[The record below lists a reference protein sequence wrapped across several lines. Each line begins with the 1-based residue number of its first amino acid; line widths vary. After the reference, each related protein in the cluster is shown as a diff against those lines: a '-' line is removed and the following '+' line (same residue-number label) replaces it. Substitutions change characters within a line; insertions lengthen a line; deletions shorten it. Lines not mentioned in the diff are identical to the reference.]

1 MAAPRLS
8 VYLNER
14 FLGLLEARPPA
25 LAFTYDQ
32 AYLASPDARPL
43 SLSLPLTKEPF
54 EPEAARAFFA
64 GLLPEGQER
73 ERIAR
78 HHRLSTTDEF
88 GLLRAL
94 GEDCAGA
101 VVILPEGEKPPK
113 HADWEYR
120 AISEEELEGVL
131 RRPPVAGFD
140 ARGRGRT
147 RLSLAG
153 AQAKVAL
160 YRDGAGRLMEPRNG
174 APSNT
179 IIKPD
184 LGRFPGVARLEAF
197 CMTLAQTVG
206 LPVPAT
212 EILVCGQTEACL
224 IERYDRAEGPDGF
237 PRRLHQEDF
246 CQAMGLPPEA
256 KYEEQGR
263 VSLAACFELIDR
275 SVARPAQARRELL
288 KWVVFNFLIGNADA
302 HVKNLSLLHG
312 NQAILLA
319 PFYDLV
325 STDVYARRYG
335 YQGADELTSDLALGI
350 GGKTEP
356 EEIRRPD
363 WQAFAE
369 ENRLGFRIVQRT
381 IVDIAAASVGEAR
394 RLGREERFRGGQ
406 PRRLRN
412 LIELRVQQLQE
423 DFAIP
428 VEVAPE
434 PMTAPPGWAF

>member
-1 MAAPRLS
+1 MAAPAERLS

-25 LAFTYDQ
+25 LAFAYDQ
-32 AYLASPDARPL
+32 AYLASADARPI
-43 SLSLPLTKEPF
+43 SLSLPLREEPF
-54 EPEAARAFFA
+54 KPEAARAFFA
-64 GLLPEGQER
+64 GLLPEGPER

-78 HHRLSTTDEF
+78 YYRLSTMDEF
-88 GLLRAL
+88 GLLKAL

-101 VVILPEGEKPPK
+101 VVILPEDETPPER
-113 HADWEYR
+113 ASWDYR
-120 AISEEELEGVL
+120 EIAEDELEGTL
-131 RRPPVAGFD
+131 RLPPVAGPD

-174 APSNT
+174 APSNV

-184 LGRFPGVARLEAF
+184 LGGFPGVARLEAF
-197 CMTLAQTVG
+197 CMALARAVG

-212 EILVCGQTEACL
+212 ELLVCGETEACL
-224 IERYDRAEGPDGF
+224 VERYDRPEGPDGL

-275 SVARPAQARRELL
+275 SVARPAQARWELL

-302 HVKNLSLLHG
+302 FATAWQSHGAPGALL
-312 NQAILLA
+312 
-319 PFYDLV
+319 
-325 STDVYARRYG
+325 
-335 YQGADELTSDLALGI
+335 
-350 GGKTEP
+350 
-356 EEIRRPD
+356 
-363 WQAFAE
+363 
-369 ENRLGFRIVQRT
+369 
-381 IVDIAAASVGEAR
+381 
-394 RLGREERFRGGQ
+394 
-406 PRRLRN
+406 
-412 LIELRVQQLQE
+412 
-423 DFAIP
+423 
-428 VEVAPE
+428 
-434 PMTAPPGWAF
+434 

>member
-1 MAAPRLS
+1 MAAPAERLS

-25 LAFTYDQ
+25 LAFAYDE
-32 AYLASPDARPL
+32 AFLASADARPV
-43 SLSLPLTKEPF
+43 SLCLPLREEPF

-64 GLLPEGQER
+64 GLLPEGPER

-78 HHRLSTTDEF
+78 YYRLSATDEF
-88 GLLRAL
+88 GLLKAL

-101 VVILPEGEKPPK
+101 VVILPEGETPPK
-113 HADWEYR
+113 RASWDYR
-120 AISEEELEGVL
+120 EIAEDELEGIL
-131 RRPPVAGFD
+131 RLPPLAGPD
-140 ARGRGRT
+140 TRGRT

-174 APSNT
+174 APSNV

-184 LGRFPGVARLEAF
+184 LGGFPGVARLEAF
-197 CMTLAQTVG
+197 CMALARAVG

-212 EILVCGQTEACL
+212 EPLVCGETEACL
-224 IERYDRAEGPDGF
+224 VERYDRPEGPDGL

-246 CQAMGLPPEA
+246 CQAMSLPPEA
-256 KYEEQGR
+256 KYEDQGR

-275 SVARPAQARRELL
+275 WAARPAQAWRELL

-312 NQAILLA
+312 DPAVLLA

-325 STDVYARRYG
+325 STDVYAQRYG
-335 YQGADELTSDLALGI
+335 YQGARDLASDLALGI
-350 GGKTEP
+350 GGKTDP
-356 EEIRRPD
+356 ESIRRRD
-363 WQAFAE
+363 WQVFAA
-369 ENRLGFRIVQRT
+369 ENRLGFRIVERT
-381 IVDIAAASVGEAR
+381 IVEIATASVAEAR
-394 RLGREERFRGGQ
+394 RLAREDRFRGGQ

-423 DFAIP
+423 DFTIP

-434 PMTAPPGWAF
+434 PMTSPPGWTL